1 MPSVHDGSLNRLTC
15 ALREV
20 GNLTQTWHLQRQHLE
35 RVEQP
40 ETSTTPPHPP
50 HGLLVTPLFHR
61 SWILKIF
68 EENETFRQSTAIE
81 RNYFYQKMDRS
92 IYKRR
97 PRAVISKSA
106 WSQNKRRKKKKTGDN
121 KNGATMER
129 RDPRI
134 LPPPLRKFIISKSG
148 RIRRCRIGPLT
159 KDQKASGHS
168 YGFPGPM
175 SKLVHQSACA
185 RIHGRCNGRG
195 MRESVRDYEIPLC
208 TDTVVSASRRRG
220 WKSILLRTYRSW
232 GEGVWIWNGT
242 DGKSKRVHTEG

>member
-1 MPSVHDGSLNRLTC
+1 MI
-15 ALREV
+15 A
-20 GNLTQTWHLQRQHLE
+20 
-35 RVEQP
+35 
-40 ETSTTPPHPP
+40 
-50 HGLLVTPLFHR
+50 
-61 SWILKIF
+61 K
-68 EENETFRQSTAIE
+68 
-81 RNYFYQKMDRS
+81 QKKKE
-92 IYKRR
+92 KR
-97 PRAVISKSA
+97 
-106 WSQNKRRKKKKTGDN
+106 KKTGDN

-220 WKSILLRTYRSW
+220 WKSILLRTYRSYEL
-232 GEGVWIWNGT
+232 GGGGLNMER
-242 DGKSKRVHTEG
+242 DRREK